1 MPIFIGTYGSC
12 GRDARVNAYG
22 RESAVELP
30 IRESPAGAKR
40 SMVSANTAAV
50 PRANDD
56 TPLVLRAIRRDQE
69 AFGELYDRHV
79 VRVYRHIYYMVGNAA
94 EAEDLTAQAFLR
106 AWEAIE
112 RYQVRGAPFVSWLL
126 RIAHN
131 LGVSYLRSKRDSS
144 ELHDG
149 IVDTKERRDPE
160 WSYQQTAEEELVRE
174 AILTLRE
181 EQRQVI
187 ILRFIEDLD
196 YKEVA
201 EIIGKSVAAIR
212 VIQHRALNS
221 LRKQMKVLDPAV

>member
-1 MPIFIGTYGSC
+1 MVG
-12 GRDARVNAYG
+12 AN
-22 RESAVELP
+22 SA
-30 IRESPAGAKR
+30 I
-40 SMVSANTAAV
+40 

-56 TPLVLRAIRRDQE
+56 TPLVFRAIERDEE
-69 AFGELYDRHV
+69 AFSELYDRHV
-79 VRVYRHIYYMVGNAA
+79 VRVYRHLYYMVGNAA
-94 EAEDLTAQAFLR
+94 EAEDLTSQTFLR
-106 AWEAIE
+106 AWEAIP

-131 LGVSYLRSKRDSS
+131 LGVSHLRSRKESS
-144 ELHDG
+144 QLHDG
-149 IVDTKERRDPE
+149 IVDEKMRIDPE
-160 WSYQQTAEEELVRE
+160 SSYMQTADGELVHA
-174 AILTLRE
+174 AILLLRE

-221 LRKQMKVLDPAV
+221 LRKQMKLLDPAT

>member
-1 MPIFIGTYGSC
+1 M
-12 GRDARVNAYG
+12 VNA
-22 RESAVELP
+22 
-30 IRESPAGAKR
+30 
-40 SMVSANTAAV
+40 NAV

-56 TPLVLRAIRRDQE
+56 TPLVLRAIQRDQD

-79 VRVYRHIYYMVGNAA
+79 VRVYRHIYYMIGNAA
-94 EAEDLTAQAFLR
+94 EAEDLTAQTFLK
-106 AWEAIE
+106 AWEAIN
-112 RYQVRGAPFVSWLL
+112 RYQVRGAPFISWLL

-131 LGVSYLRSKRDSS
+131 LGVSHLRARRETSQ
-144 ELHDG
+144 LHDG
-149 IVDTKERRDPE
+149 LVDDKLRRDPE

-174 AILTLRE
+174 AILQLRD

-196 YKEVA
+196 YREVA

-221 LRKQMKVLDPAV
+221 LRKQMKILDPA